1 VLQTSVYTTTTAP
14 RHGCLAQALWFVF
27 VGWWLGLIWTG
38 IAWLAMNTIILI
50 PLGVVMLNEVPN
62 IIALRGRR
70 TVEAGTGRTV
80 EPQQVNIL
88 IRAAYFLLLGW
99 WLSGVWLTAAYIAS
113 ATIILM
119 PIGIKMFDLTP
130 MVASLRMQ

>member
-1 VLQTSVYTTTTAP
+1 MLQTTVYTNTT
-14 RHGCLAQALWFVF
+14 RHGCLAQFLWFVF

-38 IAWLAMNTIILI
+38 IAWLAMNTIVLI

-70 TVEAGTGRTV
+70 TVDASTGRAV
-80 EPQQVNIL
+80 EPQQINIL

-99 WLSGVWLTAAYIAS
+99 WLSGVWLTAAYIAC
-113 ATIILM
+113 ATIIFM

-130 MVASLRMQ
+130 MVASLRLQ